1 MFLTCVINSWRT
13 LVNLQIFSKG
23 EEGPSVDHIR
33 IFIADS
39 EMWFTN
45 GGPEEERNSAVET
58 RSTQG
63 KPQKNKK
70 PHRIIKII
78 QTTILSYYNLF
89 YNHDGFKSTVLT

>member
-1 MFLTCVINSWRT
+1 MFLTCVINNWRT

-39 EMWFTN
+39 EMWFNN
-45 GGPEEERNSAVET
+45 GGHEEERNSTVET

-63 KPQKNKK
+63 KPQKKK
-70 PHRIIKII
+70 NP
-78 QTTILSYYNLF
+78 TELS
-89 YNHDGFKSTVLT
+89 K